1 MAQTAKDSRRAMFV
15 WLPNFAMRLARLKRP
30 RLARPHEP
38 LALLEKHGAIR
49 RIAAL
54 DEPAIRAGLYLHQ
67 PLADALAVCPRLVSA
82 DAEPEAV
89 QEALTA
95 LAAWAQHYSPA
106 TAAAPP
112 CGLWLDIT
120 GCAHLRGGEDGLAED
135 LIGRLASRGIPAK
148 AAIAPTFGAA
158 YALAHHA
165 KHYLIASSDN
175 VIPERQ
181 SLIRDL
187 CGNRACVSAAIPDSG
202 RKARFRD
209 DDSGLSALLAP
220 LPVERLRIGADTAA
234 VLRKLGLFTIGQVQ
248 RLPRA
253 GLARRFP
260 GLLPQLDKALGHAA
274 EPIEFLWPPSPWIE
288 GLRFA
293 DPISAPE
300 DLERVT
306 RRLLNMLCA
315 RLQAGRQ
322 GGQRFEISFFRCDG
336 SAQREAVSTALPVR
350 DPDRVFRLFR
360 EKLGLIDPGFGID
373 GAALAATHVEPLEA
387 QQASILRKVK
397 STACAEELAI
407 LIDALENR
415 LGEGRVYRLAA
426 RESYIP
432 ERAVKHAPV
441 IPEMPK
447 ASSGIAKSRRRR
459 ARKDPG
465 CGQTSFGAAPTA
477 ERPIRLFLRPHPIDV
492 TAAIPDAPPMLFRWR
507 KVVHRVVR
515 AEGPERI
522 SPEWWREGGDA
533 ADDDQTRDY
542 YRVESARGMRFWVFR
557 EGIYGGERPPRWY
570 LHGVF
575 ACIPRHCHPGTAP
588 APYRHPGT
596 GLPAPYC
603 HPGSRLRLSGIFPNI
618 GRSSS
623 RPRIS
628 AEALSGVTIKAAARA
643 KPHA

>member
-1 MAQTAKDSRRAMFV
+1 MPSPHRSSRKGLAGLRGEGGVAQTLGPPAGGSTSR
-15 WLPNFAMRLARLKRP
+15 LPRRQTGIVDVEAFDDLDGEELQTGHVRVVAEVRDEAREAERP

-38 LALLEKHGAIR
+38 LALLEKHGTIR

-54 DEPAIRAGLYLHQ
+54 DEPASRAGLYLHE
-67 PLADALAVCPRLVSA
+67 PLGDALAVCPKLVSA

-89 QEALTA
+89 QETLTA
-95 LAAWAQHYSPA
+95 LAASAQRYSPA
-106 TAAAPP
+106 TAPAPP

-120 GCAHLRGGEDGLAED
+120 GCAHLRGGEEGVAED
-135 LIGRLASRGIPAK
+135 LMARLASRGIP
-148 AAIAPTFGAA
+148 TNRHR
-158 YALAHHA
+158 AHLSGGLRTRPSRQ
-165 KHYLIASSDN
+165 HYLIVSSGN
-175 VIPERQ
+175 VIPEGQ

-187 CGNRACVSAAIPDSG
+187 CGNRACVSVAIPDSG

-209 DDSGLSALLAP
+209 DDCGLSALLAP

-260 GLLPQLDKALGHAA
+260 DLLPQLDKALGHAA
-274 EPIEFLWPPSPWIE
+274 EPIEFLCPPSPWIE

-293 DPISAPE
+293 EPISAPE
-300 DLERVT
+300 DLERIT

-315 RLQAGRQ
+315 RLEAGRQ
-322 GGQRFEISFFRCDG
+322 GGQRFEIRFFRCDG

-350 DPDRVFRLFR
+350 DPARVFRLFR

-373 GAALAATHVEPLEA
+373 GAALAATHVEPLEV

-407 LIDALENR
+407 LIDSLENR

-432 ERAVKHAPV
+432 ERAVKAAPV
-441 IPEMPK
+441 DPRKGRAHPG
-447 ASSGIAKSRRRR
+447 SSKKQGSKSRTLDGRQGR
-459 ARKDPG
+459 PW
-465 CGQTSFGAAPTA
+465 QLVWPPMA

-533 ADDDQTRDY
+533 ADDDQARDY

-575 ACIPRHCHPGTAP
+575 A
-588 APYRHPGT
+588 
-596 GLPAPYC
+596 
-603 HPGSRLRLSGIFPNI
+603 
-618 GRSSS
+618 
-623 RPRIS
+623 
-628 AEALSGVTIKAAARA
+628 
-643 KPHA
+643 